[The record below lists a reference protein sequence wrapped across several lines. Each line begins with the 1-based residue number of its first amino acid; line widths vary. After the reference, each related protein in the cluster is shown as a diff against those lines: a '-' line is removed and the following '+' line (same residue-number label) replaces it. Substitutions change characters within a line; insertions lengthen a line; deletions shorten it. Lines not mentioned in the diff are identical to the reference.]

1 MFDPTTAGRNGDV
14 PDDSADPAQMAAAVV
29 SSAPE
34 SAKADAAAAA
44 LHALHEVA
52 KADVT
57 AATVQELPDVAKAQV
72 ATVAVMHMND
82 AAKADVASAAMNALP
97 DAAKAS
103 VVASAM
109 KDAAE
114 AARSNIATSMIKDLP
129 VSAQAAATAEA
140 VRALPDD
147 AQDEVIQR
155 FTPDQAVTN
164 DIWRWIVKTFA
175 LVLGGATVALMA
187 AVVVSFW
194 KEIEPANVQMLLTV
208 FTTTAGI
215 LAGFVSGRAS
225 TARSP
230 RG

>member
-1 MFDPTTAGRNGDV
+1 MFDPTTAAGNGDV
-14 PDDSADPAQMAAAVV
+14 PDDAADPSQIAAAVAN
-29 SSAPE
+29 SAPE
-34 SAKADAAAAA
+34 GAKADAAVAA
-44 LHALHEVA
+44 LQALSDVA
-52 KADVT
+52 HADVA

-72 ATVAVMHMND
+72 ATAAVRHMND
-82 AAKADVASAAMNALP
+82 AAKAGVASAAMNSLP

-109 KDAAE
+109 KDAGE

-140 VRALPDD
+140 VRALPGD

-155 FTPDQAVTN
+155 FTPDQNVTN

-175 LVLGGATVALMA
+175 LVLIGATVALMA
-187 AVVVSFW
+187 AVIVSFW
-194 KEIEPANVQMLLTV
+194 QEVDQAHMQMLLTV

-225 TARSP
+225 TTRSP

>member
-1 MFDPTTAGRNGDV
+1 MSNPMTPDPNGGA
-14 PDDSADPAQMAAAVV
+14 PDPAQIAAALAN
-29 SSAPE
+29 SAPE
-34 SAKADAAAAA
+34 GAKAHAATAA
-44 LHALHEVA
+44 LQALSEMA

-57 AATVQELPDVAKAQV
+57 AATVQEMPDIAKAQV
-72 ATVAVMHMND
+72 ATAAVENMND
-82 AAKADVASAAMNALP
+82 AAKADVASTAMSSLP

-103 VVASAM
+103 LVANAM
-109 KDAAE
+109 KDTAE

-129 VSAQAAATAEA
+129 VSAQAAATADV
-140 VRALPDD
+140 VRALPGD

-155 FTPDQAVTN
+155 LTPDQAVTN
-164 DIWRWIVKTFA
+164 DIWRWIVRTFA

-194 KEIEPANVQMLLTV
+194 ETVDAAHMQMLLTV

-225 TARSP
+225 TARSL

>member
-1 MFDPTTAGRNGDV
+1 MSDPTTADRNGDV
-14 PDDSADPAQMAAAVV
+14 PDDAADPAQIAAALV

-34 SAKADAAAAA
+34 GAKADPATAA
-44 LHALHEVA
+44 LQALS
-52 KADVT
+52 DVT
-57 AATVQELPDVAKAQV
+57 QANVAAATVQELPDIAKAQV
-72 ATVAVMHMND
+72 ATAAVQHMND
-82 AAKADVASAAMNALP
+82 TAKADVASAAMNSLP

-109 KDAAE
+109 KDAGE

-129 VSAQAAATAEA
+129 DSAQAAATAEA
-140 VRALPDD
+140 VRALPGE

-155 FTPDQAVTN
+155 FTPDQTVTN

-187 AVVVSFW
+187 AVVSFW
-194 KEIEPANVQMLLTV
+194 RKVDPAHMQMLLTV